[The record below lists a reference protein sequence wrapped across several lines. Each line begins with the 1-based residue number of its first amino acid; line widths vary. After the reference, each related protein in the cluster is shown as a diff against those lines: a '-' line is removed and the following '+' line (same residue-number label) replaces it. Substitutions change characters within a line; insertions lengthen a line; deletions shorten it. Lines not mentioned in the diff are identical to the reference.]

1 MKNKIYTSILFG
13 ISLAFSVTGHTQAKP
28 ANKSATSK
36 TAHATTLPTKN
47 TKTVSKKSTVT
58 VAKPN
63 SKANNSKQTAAVI
76 AKSASKKNAATTN
89 KVAGKTTNTQT
100 ATTKKS
106 LAKKQTAAAP
116 TTAKKQITPT
126 SKQENS
132 KLSVAAKSAK
142 KNQALASTPS
152 KNKKNNI
159 STKSKQATPAVAL
172 EPARRKHTVI
182 SAKSLEPTLT
192 HKERQTPTE
201 LNLNT
206 TESDQAVQTNNNK
219 QLHPLSLDHTRS
231 AQINTA
237 HVSIETSLFLD
248 GLEVGLSKEL
258 ILQLTEV
265 FAWDIDFATNLRPG
279 DQFTVV
285 YGKKIVNGIETDS
298 DEIIA
303 AEFVNQGSAYTA
315 IRYVD
320 ESGIASYYT
329 PDGQSLQRAFLSAPV
344 DFIKISSHFDMHRKH
359 PILNRIRAHK
369 GIDYA
374 ARVGTPI
381 KTTGDGTIAFL
392 GRKGAYGQAIV
403 IQHNEHYETLYAHMS
418 SFKKGLAEG
427 NHVKQGE
434 VIGYVGQS
442 GLATGPHLH
451 YEFHVDGLY
460 RDPETVK
467 IPHSMPIS
475 SALLADFKT
484 QTQPFFA
491 QLLQVKAKSLF
502 AKNHSATALPP
513 ASASPSRLD

>member
-1 MKNKIYTSILFG
+1 M
-13 ISLAFSVTGHTQAKP
+13 
-28 ANKSATSK
+28 
-36 TAHATTLPTKN
+36 
-47 TKTVSKKSTVT
+47 
-58 VAKPN
+58 
-63 SKANNSKQTAAVI
+63 
-76 AKSASKKNAATTN
+76 
-89 KVAGKTTNTQT
+89 
-100 ATTKKS
+100 
-106 LAKKQTAAAP
+106 
-116 TTAKKQITPT
+116 
-126 SKQENS
+126 
-132 KLSVAAKSAK
+132 
-142 KNQALASTPS
+142 
-152 KNKKNNI
+152 
-159 STKSKQATPAVAL
+159 
-172 EPARRKHTVI
+172 RRKHTVI
-182 SAKSLEPTLT
+182 SSKSPELALT
-192 HKERQTPTE
+192 HKEQQTPTE
-201 LNLNT
+201 LNLNN
-206 TESDQAVQTNNNK
+206 TESDQVVQANNNK
-219 QLHPLSLDHTRS
+219 QLHPITFDY
-231 AQINTA
+231 AQITKTNTA

-285 YGKKIVNGIETDS
+285 YGKKIVNGTETDS

-303 AEFVNQGSAYTA
+303 AEFINQGSAYTA
-315 IRYVD
+315 IRYID
-320 ESGIASYYT
+320 DSGIASYYT

-381 KTTGDGTIAFL
+381 KTTGDGTITFL

-403 IQHNEHYETLYAHMS
+403 IQHNDHYETLYAHMS
-418 SFKKGLAEG
+418 GFKKGLAEG
-427 NHVKQGE
+427 AHVKQGD

-475 SALLADFKT
+475 STLLADFKA